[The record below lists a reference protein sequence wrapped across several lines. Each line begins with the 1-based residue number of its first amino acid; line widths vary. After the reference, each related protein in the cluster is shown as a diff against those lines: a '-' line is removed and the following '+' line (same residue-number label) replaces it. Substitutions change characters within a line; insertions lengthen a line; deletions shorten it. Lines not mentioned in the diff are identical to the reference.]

1 MILLVF
7 KQPGANVIQ
16 TVEDVK
22 AAMPRLA
29 SLIPPGMKIDTIIDR
44 TQTIRASVADVEFT
58 LALTIGLVVLV
69 ILLFLRNLR
78 ATLIPAVVVPLSL
91 AGAAA
96 VMYLLGFSLD
106 NLSLMAM
113 TIAVGFVVDDAIVV
127 VENIYRHIEDGARP
141 FQAALDGARE
151 IGFTVVSISVSLV
164 AVFIPLL
171 LMGGIVG
178 RLFREFALTV
188 TAAIAVSVL
197 VSLTLTPMLA
207 SRFLGHEGEH
217 HGRIYLAIERAVRR
231 AGAGYRRGLD
241 LVLRH
246 RFVTLMSFFATI
258 ALTGVLFVA
267 DPEGLLPDA
276 GQRAGDG
283 HHGGRAGRL
292 ADRDEAAAA
301 QGRRALVE
309 GSGHRGVRLVLRL
322 RQRQHAQHRAL
333 LHRAEAARGAQ
344 RDRHA
349 DHRAAAPAD
358 RQARRREP
366 VPAARAGHHGRRT
379 HRRAASISTRCRTRT

>member
-16 TVEDVK
+16 TVDDIM
-22 AAMPRLA
+22 AAMPRLN
-29 SLIPPGMKIDTIIDR
+29 SLIPPGMKIDTIVDR

-58 LALTIGLVVLV
+58 LALTIALVVLV

-91 AGAAA
+91 AGAIA
-96 VMYLLGFSLD
+96 VMYVLGFSLD

-127 VENIYRHIEDGARP
+127 VENIYRHIEDGQRP

-151 IGFTVVSISVSLV
+151 IGFTVVSISISLV

-207 SRFLGHEGEH
+207 SRFLHRESDQ
-217 HGRIYLAIERAVRR
+217 HGRIYNAIERVFDAIVH
-231 AGAGYRRGLD
+231 GYKRGLD

-246 RFVTLMSFFATI
+246 QFITLMSFFATM
-258 ALTGVLFVA
+258 ALTGVLFVIIPKGFFPTQ
-267 DPEGLLPDA
+267 DNGLMI
-276 GQRAGDG
+276 GIM
-283 HHGGRAGRL
+283 
-292 ADRDEAAAA
+292 EAAQDVSPAEMKRLQRNVA
-301 QGRRALVE
+301 DVLSQGPR
-309 GSGHRGVRLVLRL
+309 HRGVRLVLRL
-322 RQRQHAQHRAL
+322 GQRQHAQYRAL
-333 LHRAEAARGAQ
+333 LHRTEAA
-344 RDRHA
+344 
-349 DHRAAAPAD
+349 
-358 RQARRREP
+358 
-366 VPAARAGHHGRRT
+366 
-379 HRRAASISTRCRTRT
+379 